1 MKQRNFERELPEGYR
16 QVCYI
21 NAQNAKF
28 GIIFNLI
35 AIAVCAVVVF
45 AAFGVAYLFAEKSS
59 SDISGTSMLILIWA
73 TLAVMVIYL
82 VLHELVHGIAYKS
95 LTGEKLTFGLSWSC
109 AFCGVPNIYTYRK
122 TSIIASAAPL
132 TVFSVVFCALCAVLF
147 YVNIWYFY
155 AAAFLLGMHLGGCSG
170 DIYMLILM
178 AKYKD
183 PRLLVRDT
191 GPAQTFYMPE
201 E

>member
-1 MKQRNFERELPEGYR
+1 MRRKSYERSLPGGYKLAKKMDAKD
-16 QVCYI
+16 V
-21 NAQNAKF
+21 KF
-28 GIIFNLI
+28 GLLLTLGSLLLF
-35 AIAVCAVVVF
+35 AVALVPCAVPMFFVPRE
-45 AAFGVAYLFAEKSS
+45 ALTGLMEQMN
-59 SDISGTSMLILIWA
+59 IMLIGYFGG
-73 TLAVMVIYL
+73 TLIYL

-132 TVFSVVFCALCAVLF
+132 VVFSVVFCALCAVLF

-155 AAAFLLGMHLGGCSG
+155 AAAFILGMHLGGCSG

-178 AKYKD
+178 AKFKN
-183 PRLLVRDT
+183 PKLLVRDT